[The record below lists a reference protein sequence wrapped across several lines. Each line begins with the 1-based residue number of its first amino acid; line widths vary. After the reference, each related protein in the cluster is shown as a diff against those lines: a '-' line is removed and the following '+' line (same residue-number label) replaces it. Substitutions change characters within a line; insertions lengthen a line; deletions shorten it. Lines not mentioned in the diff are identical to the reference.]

1 MFRLFLERFSLLTYS
16 QKLKYSCFLVFG
28 MALGFVELLGVLMST
43 LIGMVL
49 SSQLIDS
56 KLPSEILKILDLLK
70 ADTTNS
76 YSGLFKL
83 STITLALFVFKSCL
97 SLFVSRRLF
106 RFLTTLE
113 KSEMETISGKIFQ
126 GRFDQLN
133 KYTKQELAD
142 TLSRGLSASFTNLLG
157 QWQVVFSEFF
167 LVALIMFGFLVI
179 DPSFSLVV
187 CSYFA
192 IVFFFINRILH
203 SKVDLINRDL
213 TATRVRLNEAIS
225 NSIDL
230 FRDIKVY
237 RGLEFTIKRIVKLAD
252 HYSIKYSQDM
262 WMQMIPKYVLEL
274 ALLGGIFVILGIGSF
289 SPDPRSFFT
298 ILLAFMVAGSRLLPS
313 ILRIQSAFYTLKGH
327 SHLATKFFEIN
338 REFHQ
343 TGPLLNSTYSLDIP
357 DFNEKMELE
366 IINYSQ
372 VFYAHRGSNFQVFFD
387 FSIPLGKKV
396 AIVGPSGAGKST
408 LADLLLG
415 IVEPDSGSISI
426 AGIPIKS
433 WLAVHE
439 KRVSYVSQETVL
451 VDGDIFDNVAFGQA
465 RELIQVDLV
474 LELLERLN
482 LSELI
487 SRENVMR
494 EPGMGQLALSGGEK
508 QRIGIARAMYNSP
521 ELIVM
526 DESTSSLDAD
536 SEVLVLKVLDQLDS
550 DVTLLVIAHRLSSIR
565 NFDLLIYVE
574 DGRIIGSG
582 DFESLR
588 KDIKEFDN
596 QARLLGL

>member
-1 MFRLFLERFSLLTYS
+1 MFRLFLERLTLLTYS
-16 QKLKYSCFLVFG
+16 QKLKYSCFLLFG
-28 MALGFVELLGVLMST
+28 MALGFLELLGVLMST
-43 LIGMVL
+43 LIGMFL

-56 KLPSEILKILDLLK
+56 RLPSQVLKILDLLQ
-70 ADTTNS
+70 AETTNG
-76 YSGLFKL
+76 YSSLFRL
-83 STITLALFVFKSCL
+83 STLTLALFVFKSGL
-97 SLFVSRRLF
+97 SLLVSRRLF

-113 KSEMETISGKIFQ
+113 KSEMENISGKIFQ

-133 KYTKQELAD
+133 KYSKQELAD

-157 QWQVVFSEFF
+157 QWQIVFSEFF
-167 LVALIMFGFLVI
+167 LVALIMIGFLI
-179 DPSFSLVV
+179 INPSFSLVV

-192 IVFFFINRILH
+192 IVFFLINRILH

-237 RGLEFTIKRIVKLAD
+237 RGLDFTIKRIGKLAD
-252 HYSIKYSQDM
+252 HYSEKYSQDM

-289 SPDPRSFFT
+289 SRDPKSFVV

-327 SHLATKFFEIN
+327 SHLATNFFEIN

-343 TGPLLNSTYSLDIP
+343 TGPFLKSVNSLDDP
-357 DFNEKMELE
+357 DFREKTKLE

-372 VFYAHRGSNFQVFFD
+372 VSYTHQGSNFEVFFD

-415 IVEPDSGSISI
+415 IVEPDTGSVSI
-426 AGIPIKS
+426 AGIPIKN
-433 WLAVHE
+433 WLAEHE

-451 VDGDIFDNVAFGQA
+451 VDGDIFDNVAFGEA
-465 RELIQVDLV
+465 RELIKVDLV
-474 LELLERLN
+474 HDLLARLN
-482 LSELI
+482 LSQLK
-487 SRENVMR
+487 SRENVML
-494 EPGMGQLALSGGEK
+494 EPGVGQLALSGGEK
-508 QRIGIARAMYNSP
+508 QRIGIARALYNSP

-582 DFESLR
+582 DFQSLR